1 MSFSDSFLS
10 SLISNLDALS
20 VHSILFVPC
29 SMRVLQAL
37 LAYSAYFSEISFD
50 YTGNVLSPPR
60 RDWRYL
66 ICKKV
71 NIN

>member
-1 MSFSDSFLS
+1 MSFSNSFLS

-20 VHSILFVPC
+20 VHSILPVPC

-37 LAYSAYFSEISFD
+37 LAYSAYPEISFD

-60 RDWRYL
+60 RDWRDT
-66 ICKKV
+66 
-71 NIN
+71 